1 MTNPIGAG
9 VLEVPGRVP
18 SKDEVFREYLDAL
31 AERNR
36 EAIQRTITALE
47 SFKDELELPDIQQV
61 RADAEDALRR
71 SILQISTQVLT
82 AGVSHWVTAGLAAAA
97 TSEARGALPGIAD
110 IVTAITQQSSA
121 AAGVAEAERQLRS
134 GRWII
139 DRRNALNDAMGTA
152 GQLRDSMRQQ
162 LEEALT
168 AASDAR
174 TYLLSIES
182 LTESIKSAAFE
193 PVSSICVS
201 FHEAWINAHFRDVGE
216 RDEGCIEISIEP
228 VEDGRRL
235 RAHVCAPRAPQVE
248 QALNLHL
255 RDASSGRC
263 NLLSLRVAKR
273 VMLYGEN
280 LVPGG
285 HQWSWAWFDRD
296 NIQLR
301 EPLLD
306 SAQVL
311 LTEPRWRRMRYF
323 TVDA

>member
-1 MTNPIGAG
+1 MTNPAGAG
-9 VLEVPGRVP
+9 AIEVPGRIP
-18 SKDEVFREYLDAL
+18 SKDDVFREYLDAL

-36 EAIQRTITALE
+36 VAIQRTITALE
-47 SFKDELELPDIQQV
+47 SFKDELELPDIHQV
-61 RADAEDALRR
+61 RADAEDTLRR

-82 AGVSHWVTAGLAAAA
+82 AGVSSWVTAGLAAAA
-97 TSEARGALPGIAD
+97 TSEARGALPGLAE
-110 IVTAITQQSSA
+110 IVTAITRQSSA
-121 AAGVAEAERQLRS
+121 ATGLAEEERQLRA

-139 DRRNALNDAMGTA
+139 DRRNALNDAMGVA

-162 LEEALT
+162 LEETL
-168 AASDAR
+168 AAAANER

-193 PVSSICVS
+193 PVPSICVS
-201 FHEAWINAHFRDVGE
+201 FHEAWINAHFLDVGE
-216 RDEGCIEISIEP
+216 REEGCIEICIEP
-228 VEDGRRL
+228 VENGRRL
-235 RAHVCAPRAPQVE
+235 RAHVCAPRAAQVE

-255 RDASSGRC
+255 RDASSGRY

-285 HQWSWAWFDRD
+285 RQWSWAWFDRD
-296 NIQLR
+296 NVQLR
-301 EPLLD
+301 GPLLD
-306 SAQVL
+306 SAKML
-311 LTEPRWRRMRYF
+311 LTEPRWRRMRHF